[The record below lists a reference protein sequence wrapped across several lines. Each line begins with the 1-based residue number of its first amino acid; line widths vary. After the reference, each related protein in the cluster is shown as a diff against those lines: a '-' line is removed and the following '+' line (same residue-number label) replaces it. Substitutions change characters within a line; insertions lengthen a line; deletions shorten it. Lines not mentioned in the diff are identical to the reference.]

1 MSKNKPRI
9 TIELEPDDID
19 IRDEFKEMVTASGSD
34 MRTVLTGLIKG
45 FINSGGTYSGID
57 SDKLPVKDLEYLSDL
72 FGNAGYAVRSA
83 VRGYTDLR
91 WRYLEGLQGK
101 FDENELRVIA
111 DVVQRSGFH
120 SGHAGNPMV
129 LAAEAR
135 QVVRPEHG
143 VNVGFYEKIEKLS
156 PGQSYFIQE
165 EIHRVGAEGFGV
177 FLEKYAGV

>member
-19 IRDEFKEMVTASGSD
+19 IRDEFREMVTASGSD
-34 MRTVLTGLIKG
+34 MRTVLTRLIRG
-45 FINSGGTYSGID
+45 YIGSGGVD

-72 FGNAGYAVRSA
+72 FGNTTIAVRSA
-83 VRGYTDLR
+83 VQAYTDLR

-101 FDENELRVIA
+101 FDEKELRVIA
-111 DVVQRSGFH
+111 DVVRRSGFH

-143 VNVGFYEKIEKLS
+143 VGHGLFEKIEQLT

-165 EIHRVGAEGFGV
+165 EIHRVGQEAFDV
-177 FLEKYAGV
+177 FLEQYAGI